1 MALDE
6 ILELFLPVS
15 PKAGLLLTVF
25 SLLCLVQ
32 ISPIKINPWDTI
44 LGWIGTKI
52 NAGVKKDLDE
62 VSRQTSIQK
71 EEFREFWVDYQ
82 REAILRFSRECS
94 QETPHSREEWNH
106 ILDII
111 KRYET
116 FCKKHD
122 IANGVIEENS
132 SYLRDLHKK
141 LLQEHRI

>member
-32 ISPIKINPWDTI
+32 ISPIKINPWDMI

>member
-1 MALDE
+1 MTLYEFITTYLAITPKTGF
-6 ILELFLPVS
+6 ILSIVGIL
-15 PKAGLLLTVF
+15 
-25 SLLCLVQ
+25 SLIQ
-32 ISPIKINPWDTI
+32 IAPIKINPWDVI
-44 LGWIGTKI
+44 LGWVGSKI
-52 NAGVKKDLDE
+52 NAGIRGQLDAVRE
-62 VSRQTSIQK
+62 KSDIQQ

-111 KRYET
+111 RRYES
-116 FCKKHD
+116 FCTKHD

-141 LLQEHRI
+141 LLNEHRI